1 MIYNKIYNDVLGVG
15 VAGATA
21 RTSHAAHA
29 GAPTAAAKRHV
40 AAATDASV
48 GSGVHLKGK
57 VSAT

>member
-1 MIYNKIYNDVLGVG
+1 VICNKTYDDVFGVG
-15 VAGATA
+15 VAGVAA

-40 AAATDASV
+40 AAATDASL
-48 GSGVHLKGK
+48 GPGVHLKGR

>member
-1 MIYNKIYNDVLGVG
+1 MIYNKIYNDVFGVA

-40 AAATDASV
+40 AAATDASL
-48 GSGVHLKGK
+48 GPGVHLKGK

>member
-1 MIYNKIYNDVLGVG
+1 LIYNKIYNKIYNDVFGAG

-29 GAPTAAAKRHV
+29 GAPTAAAKHHV

-48 GSGVHLKGK
+48 DWGHM
-57 VSAT
+57 